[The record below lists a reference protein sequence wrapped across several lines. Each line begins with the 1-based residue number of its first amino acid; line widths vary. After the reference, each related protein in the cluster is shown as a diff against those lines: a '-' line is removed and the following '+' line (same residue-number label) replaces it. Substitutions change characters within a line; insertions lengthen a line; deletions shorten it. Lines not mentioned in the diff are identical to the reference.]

1 MGKLSEASK
10 TKLKN
15 EIEVTLI
22 NEVSMIFTIR
32 LLQIHKRIC
41 EIYIFF
47 NKINQNQ
54 ICSNIV
60 IFLIEK
66 VLKGTP
72 EALIEDLNL
81 QIQSSKCGLAYFLR
95 LKRYAQVMLTVNL
108 DLTDCLINGQL
119 GNVDNI
125 CFTGSH
131 ISKIYV
137 KIDDSL
143 VGNSDAY
150 CKSHKDVPTKTVEAP
165 ILSLLRKMKI
175 YIQLVELNSLLC

>member
-1 MGKLSEASK
+1 MGKLSKASK
-10 TKLKN
+10 SKLKN

-32 LLQIHKRIC
+32 LLQIHKQIC

-54 ICSNIV
+54 IYSNIV

-81 QIQSSKCGLAYFLR
+81 QI
-95 LKRYAQVMLTVNL
+95 
-108 DLTDCLINGQL
+108 
-119 GNVDNI
+119 
-125 CFTGSH
+125 
-131 ISKIYV
+131 
-137 KIDDSL
+137 
-143 VGNSDAY
+143 
-150 CKSHKDVPTKTVEAP
+150 
-165 ILSLLRKMKI
+165 
-175 YIQLVELNSLLC
+175 